1 MDEIDRNI
9 LRELQIDGRLTNQE
23 LAQRV
28 GLSAS
33 PCMRRVRQLELDGV
47 IQGYRAVV
55 DPEAVGRGFEV
66 LVSIEVRRDR
76 ETVEAFEAALQD
88 IPDVIE
94 AYRLFGSP
102 GCLLRI
108 AVADLAAYERLWI
121 ERLTALAGVTEVNSQ
136 IIMKRIKEPEGLPVD
151 AGPPSDRN
159 R

>member
-1 MDEIDRNI
+1 MAHNCVMDRIDRQI
-9 LRELQIDGRLTNQE
+9 LRELQADGRLSNQE

-28 GLSAS
+28 GLSPS
-33 PCMRRVRQLELDGV
+33 PCLRRVRQLEADGV

-55 DPEAVGRGFEV
+55 DPAAVGRGFEV

-76 ETVEAFEAALQD
+76 AAVEAFERALQD

-94 AYRLFGSP
+94 AHRLFGSP

-121 ERLTALAGVTEVNSQ
+121 ERLTTLDGVTEVNSQ
-136 IIMKRIKEPEGLPVD
+136 IIMKRVKEPRGLPV
-151 AGPPSDRN
+151 
-159 R
+159 

>member
-1 MDEIDRNI
+1 MDRIDRHI
-9 LRELQIDGRLTNQE
+9 LRELQLDGRLSNQE

-28 GLSAS
+28 GLSPS
-33 PCMRRVRQLELDGV
+33 PCLRRVRQLEQDGV
-47 IQGYRAVV
+47 IKGYRAVI

-66 LVSIEVRRDR
+66 LVSVEVRRDR
-76 ETVEAFEAALQD
+76 ATVEAFEEALRD

-121 ERLTALAGVTEVNSQ
+121 ERLTALDGVTGVNSQ
-136 IIMKRIKEPEGLPVD
+136 IVMKRVKEGTGLPVE
-151 AGPPSDRN
+151 R
-159 R
+159 

>member
-1 MDEIDRNI
+1 MDRIDRHI
-9 LRELQIDGRLTNQE
+9 LRELQNDGRLTNLE

-33 PCMRRVRQLELDGV
+33 ACMRRVRQLEQDGV

-55 DPEAVGRGFEV
+55 DPGAVGRGFEV

-76 ETVEAFEAALQD
+76 QTVEAFEAALRD

-108 AVADLAAYERLWI
+108 AVEDLAAYEQLWI

-136 IIMKRIKEPEGLPVD
+136 IIMKRIKEPKGLPI
-151 AGPPSDRN
+151 AR
-159 R
+159 